1 MAEPIDF
8 RSYRKAPPAPPA
20 PAATALPGEGRLP
33 LQPGTVIPVDRLTP
47 AERAGLEQIGWKPG
61 TGVPTNLADAIA
73 RATADHAH
81 ELPVRPDT
89 PPLVVTE
96 TPIDRLPEERKWQL
110 AAAVQQADLQRK
122 HLESLP
128 RIEQPGFQHGIDAAI
143 AAASA
148 IPPVPPPRGA
158 DVSPPTPQ
166 PPSSPIVGLYSRTV
180 DPSSSVTEPR
190 TQAVSAPGPY
200 TAEER
205 TNHLRQLRDWEQTIH
220 QLRTRVAELEADRPG
235 SGAIATPNC
244 PHCGWDLE
252 RPDEVEP
259 TEEDKLG
266 YLAMLLGGAAVRFTK
281 DVPLYGGQLVVR
293 FRTLTYPERCLT
305 NEQAGWDLR
314 SGKIFGDGEY
324 FNNLIDYRLVLS
336 IERVIL
342 ADRGEFPVPEA
353 TSAERLDG
361 EHTVLPRLRDWFT
374 EQVLPSEMVVMAIK
388 KEFIRFQ
395 ALIEKLTATASN
407 PDFWAGIGGPR

>member
-1 MAEPIDF
+1 
-8 RSYRKAPPAPPA
+8 
-20 PAATALPGEGRLP
+20 
-33 LQPGTVIPVDRLTP
+33 
-47 AERAGLEQIGWKPG
+47 
-61 TGVPTNLADAIA
+61 
-73 RATADHAH
+73 
-81 ELPVRPDT
+81 
-89 PPLVVTE
+89 LVVTE
-96 TPIDRLPEERKWQL
+96 TPIDRLPEERKRQL

-143 AAASA
+143 AAASTA
-148 IPPVPPPRGA
+148 PPGTVPPRSGVAPAALGAAPPRGA
-158 DVSPPTPQ
+158 DVSPPSPWPPVPSQWGNAANETPVTGFAAARSIGTATV
-166 PPSSPIVGLYSRTV
+166 PSNPH
-180 DPSSSVTEPR
+180 
-190 TQAVSAPGPY
+190 QAAKT
-200 TAEER
+200 TAE
-205 TNHLRQLRDWEQTIH
+205 LAKKDQQLAI
-220 QLRTRVAELEADRPG
+220 LAARVAELEADRPG

>member
-20 PAATALPGEGRLP
+20 PAAASLPGEGRLP

-47 AERAGLEQIGWKPG
+47 AERAGLEQVGWKPG

-96 TPIDRLPEERKWQL
+96 TPIDRLPEERKRQL

-122 HLESLP
+122 HLERLP

-148 IPPVPPPRGA
+148 APPPRGGVAPGEFADRVKGFAGADVTTRQDAARTLGVAPTVLGAAPPQGA
-158 DVSPPTPQ
+158 DVSPPTPW
-166 PPSSPIVGLYSRTV
+166 PPVPSQRGNAANETPVTGFAAARSISTGTV
-180 DPSSSVTEPR
+180 HINPH
-190 TQAVSAPGPY
+190 QAAKT
-200 TAEER
+200 TAE
-205 TNHLRQLRDWEQTIH
+205 LAGKDQQIAVLAA
-220 QLRTRVAELEADRPG
+220 RVAELEADRPG

-266 YLAMLLGGAAVRFTK
+266 YLAMLLGGTAV
-281 DVPLYGGQLVVR
+281 PGG
-293 FRTLTYPERCLT
+293 
-305 NEQAGWDLR
+305 
-314 SGKIFGDGEY
+314 S
-324 FNNLIDYRLVLS
+324 S
-336 IERVIL
+336 
-342 ADRGEFPVPEA
+342 
-353 TSAERLDG
+353 
-361 EHTVLPRLRDWFT
+361 
-374 EQVLPSEMVVMAIK
+374 
-388 KEFIRFQ
+388 
-395 ALIEKLTATASN
+395 ATASISTTSSTTA
-407 PDFWAGIGGPR
+407 WC